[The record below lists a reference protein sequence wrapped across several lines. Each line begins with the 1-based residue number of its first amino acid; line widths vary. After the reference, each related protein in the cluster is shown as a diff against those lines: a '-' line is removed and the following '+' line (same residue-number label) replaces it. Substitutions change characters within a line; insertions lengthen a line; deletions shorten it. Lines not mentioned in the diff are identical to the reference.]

1 MQRSL
6 NQTEQIINIVSPS
19 FCAAK
24 WYNATIWLGNGRTA
38 SCHHPAAHYIPVN
51 EIHASPSALHN
62 TAFKKERRVEMLE
75 GKRCDECSYCW
86 RVEDN
91 NEPGI
96 FSDRVYKSHI
106 YTADDI
112 LKLQEMD
119 PNDNIDPKTLE
130 ISFDNLCNLSCT
142 YCNAEFSST
151 WASDIKSNGPYQGM
165 QTDGGHTYEN
175 FAEHAM
181 PFGPKNEDNLFIKKF
196 FEWFHSSLKGNLQE
210 LRVTGGEPS
219 RSPYFWKLLDE
230 CEGTNF
236 DFAVNSNLM
245 MDQERIGK
253 LIEAAS
259 RFENFDLYTSCESYG
274 AHAEFVR
281 HGLKYDQ
288 WRSNL
293 IQFTKTAKYRRI
305 LIMMTISALSIWSI
319 TDFMTDVLNMRK
331 EVNLPNLFN
340 MSLNILRF
348 PSLQSINMI
357 TQPEK
362 NRLAD
367 KIEEFA
373 TNRCSE
379 LQEAEHNQILRLV
392 SYLRNVD
399 RAYEDIDSVEA
410 KTNDLVNFVE
420 QYAQR
425 RNMKIEN
432 HFPLEFLEWYKTLT
446 V

>member
-142 YCNAEFSST
+142 C
-151 WASDIKSNGPYQGM
+151 
-165 QTDGGHTYEN
+165 
-175 FAEHAM
+175 
-181 PFGPKNEDNLFIKKF
+181 
-196 FEWFHSSLKGNLQE
+196 
-210 LRVTGGEPS
+210 
-219 RSPYFWKLLDE
+219 
-230 CEGTNF
+230 
-236 DFAVNSNLM
+236 
-245 MDQERIGK
+245 RI
-253 LIEAAS
+253 
-259 RFENFDLYTSCESYG
+259 
-274 AHAEFVR
+274 
-281 HGLKYDQ
+281 
-288 WRSNL
+288 
-293 IQFTKTAKYRRI
+293 
-305 LIMMTISALSIWSI
+305 
-319 TDFMTDVLNMRK
+319 
-331 EVNLPNLFN
+331 
-340 MSLNILRF
+340 
-348 PSLQSINMI
+348 
-357 TQPEK
+357 
-362 NRLAD
+362 
-367 KIEEFA
+367 
-373 TNRCSE
+373 
-379 LQEAEHNQILRLV
+379 
-392 SYLRNVD
+392 
-399 RAYEDIDSVEA
+399 
-410 KTNDLVNFVE
+410 
-420 QYAQR
+420 
-425 RNMKIEN
+425 
-432 HFPLEFLEWYKTLT
+432 
-446 V
+446 

>member
-1 MQRSL
+1 
-6 NQTEQIINIVSPS
+6 
-19 FCAAK
+19 
-24 WYNATIWLGNGRTA
+24 
-38 SCHHPAAHYIPVN
+38 
-51 EIHASPSALHN
+51 
-62 TAFKKERRVEMLE
+62 
-75 GKRCDECSYCW
+75 
-86 RVEDN
+86 
-91 NEPGI
+91 
-96 FSDRVYKSHI
+96 
-106 YTADDI
+106 
-112 LKLQEMD
+112 
-119 PNDNIDPKTLE
+119 
-130 ISFDNLCNLSCT
+130 
-142 YCNAEFSST
+142 
-151 WASDIKSNGPYQGM
+151 M